1 MFAGLAED
9 FVFFPPKESAVK
21 AHGLSRRN
29 TKRQRQKKNPL
40 FKDAVAKQP
49 FKYKKFK
56 YNLKI
61 LQNKSERNQ
70 KV

>member
-1 MFAGLAED
+1 MEKTQLSSTAHARD
-9 FVFFPPKESAVK
+9 KETE
-21 AHGLSRRN
+21 
-29 TKRQRQKKNPL
+29 TKKIPL

>member
-1 MFAGLAED
+1 M
-9 FVFFPPKESAVK
+9 K
-21 AHGLSRRN
+21 AHSHCRPS
-29 TKRQRQKKNPL
+29 TKRETETKKKIPL
-40 FKDAVAKQP
+40 FKETVAKQA

-56 YNLKI
+56 YNLEI